1 MHQAKVYTGW
11 DVERVEAAIKSEGFE
26 PTLFVDGPGKIYEKH
41 RHAETK
47 LLAFLEGSMTVIVGH
62 ESYLCEAGDRL
73 IIRGRL
79 EHSAE
84 AGPKGCRFLWAEKLV

>member
-1 MHQAKVYTGW
+1 MYQAKVYSGW
-11 DVERVEAAIKSEGFE
+11 DETRVAEAIKGEGFE
-26 PTLFVDGPGKIYEKH
+26 PTVFDEGPGVIYETH

-47 LLAFLEGSMTVIVGH
+47 LLAFLKGSMKVKVGH

-84 AGPKGCRFLWAEKLV
+84 VGSKGCRFLWSEKLV